1 MNLTAQEL
9 DLIHS
14 ALIHKQRTLP
24 DLIKAWG
31 ADSNRGQELQTQ
43 LDNIPE
49 LSKKICLA
57 LVDAKMCM
65 HDCLA

>member
-14 ALIHKQRTLP
+14 ALLHKQRNLP

-31 ADSNRGQELQTQ
+31 ADSHRGKELQDQ
-43 LDNIPE
+43 LDNIPA
-49 LSKKICLA
+49 LSRKICEA
-57 LVDAKMCM
+57 LVDAK
-65 HDCLA
+65 LKVFA